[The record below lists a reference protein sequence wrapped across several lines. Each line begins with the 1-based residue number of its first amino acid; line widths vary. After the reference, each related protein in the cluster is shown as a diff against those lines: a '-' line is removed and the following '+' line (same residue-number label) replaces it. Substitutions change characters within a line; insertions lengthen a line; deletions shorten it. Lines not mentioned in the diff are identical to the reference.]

1 VARYRARSAQVD
13 EAVLVERLK
22 QIATKKRWR
31 GYRLAHRE
39 LRRSGLVVNHI
50 IDAKRVESAFIGCGS
65 AKDCPCHR
73 AKAASG
79 SEVFACRVLP

>member
-1 VARYRARSAQVD
+1 
-13 EAVLVERLK
+13 
-22 QIATKKRWR
+22 
-31 GYRLAHRE
+31 
-39 LRRSGLVVNHI
+39 LVVNHI